1 MREKQDKCRK
11 TLLGEAGGKGSLTQ
25 VKSLALD
32 KGRDDS
38 YLEERK
44 STSYLSICFE
54 LGSYIASSDPSASRI
69 LYFICEGNNGSFSQ
83 KHILVCK

>member
-32 KGRDDS
+32 KGRVTPPR

-44 STSYLSICFE
+44 STRAHLQVGGKMWSWEPVETLLFLSGVIGTFE
-54 LGSYIASSDPSASRI
+54 IGTLNDGSV
-69 LYFICEGNNGSFSQ
+69 
-83 KHILVCK
+83 H

>member
-25 VKSLALD
+25 VKCLALD

-44 STSYLSICFE
+44 STWHICRSVGDVVVGTCGNSFLLLSGVIGTFE
-54 LGSYIASSDPSASRI
+54 IGTLNDGSV
-69 LYFICEGNNGSFSQ
+69 N
-83 KHILVCK
+83 

>member
-44 STSYLSICFE
+44 STRAHLQVGGKMWSWEPVDTLF
-54 LGSYIASSDPSASRI
+54 
-69 LYFICEGNNGSFSQ
+69 YFSVE
-83 KHILVCK
+83 